1 MKEELI
7 RDRLVV
13 GIRDAALSERL
24 QLDGDLTLEKVK
36 KAIRQKGLCEPVM
49 VTRTRMAVLS

>member
-13 GIRDAALSERL
+13 GIGDVVLSECL
-24 QLDGDLTLEKVK
+24 QLDADLILEKVK
-36 KAIRQKGLCEPVM
+36 KAVSKKE
-49 VTRTRMAVLS
+49 AVHEQQLVV